1 MRAQHIIAALGA
13 LSLVVFCA
21 GCGSD
26 TAMQLKQ
33 AQDDLAQAQAKTAAV
48 EKDRDTLKASM
59 ARCTKELEQARGETQ
74 FFAKKVNPL
83 ERANFDKGILIEKLQ
98 KELDELKKPGE
109 QPQTGTEAAPAAPQ
123 APTGDLLQ

>member
-1 MRAQHIIAALGA
+1 MRKLEMIATLCVI
-13 LSLVVFCA
+13 SLVMLVA

-98 KELDELKKPGE
+98 KELEELKKPGE
-109 QPQTGTEAAPAAPQ
+109 QPQTGTDAAPAAPK